1 MPYKRL
7 ILFHNKNLNKD
18 DYLIDDRDSNLA
30 DDFNVEL
37 IHFEV
42 KDFLIGNQLLIIY
55 CKSFKILAKISN
67 QLMNGNSTGN

>member
-42 KDFLIGNQLLIIY
+42 KDFLIGSITNYLL
-55 CKSFKILAKISN
+55 
-67 QLMNGNSTGN
+67 